1 MSGYGGMRIVGGVDA
16 LPGAWPWLVSIQIPT
31 RMGPRH
37 SCGGSL
43 ISTRWVLTAAH
54 CFKAKRRAVQCTQL
68 QCISLGPCA
77 GRERNHS
84 VPSHRLTPTLFSRLL
99 PQWRVV
105 IGASQLSQRGP
116 EAQVRSIKQVVQH
129 EHYEPRMESNDI
141 ALLELDQPIKCNDY
155 AQPACLPDAMV
166 EVSNLSHCYI
176 SGWGVTQETCES
188 PGLPL
193 TSLSQGHVPTEG
205 WSQRQGRRR
214 GDALAEAPPINLTER
229 SEGWALGEGHTHV
242 AHWETRD
249 RAKSCAVNVLHVPA
263 AQETADILQEAKV
276 HLLDITT
283 CNSSRWYNGA
293 IASNNLCAGYEQGGV
308 DSCQGDSGGPLMC
321 AEERSKRFWVIGVTS
336 WGLGCAKEQRP
347 GVYSSTLHF
356 HDWILGKVRPRPRP
370 RPRPGLC
377 LSVQSS
383 LSDFFRKL
391 NEFLQGMKGK
401 GT

>member
-1 MSGYGGMRIVGGVDA
+1 MLLLSLLLFHTLVWPMHSMNGSCDAVCGRRPLMSGYGGMRIMGGVDA

-54 CFKAKRRAVQCTQL
+54 CFKAKR
-68 QCISLGPCA
+68 
-77 GRERNHS
+77 
-84 VPSHRLTPTLFSRLL
+84 RLL

-155 AQPACLPDAMV
+155 AQPACLPDAMA

-176 SGWGVTQETCES
+176 SGWGVTQETS
-188 PGLPL
+188 
-193 TSLSQGHVPTEG
+193 
-205 WSQRQGRRR
+205 
-214 GDALAEAPPINLTER
+214 
-229 SEGWALGEGHTHV
+229 
-242 AHWETRD
+242 
-249 RAKSCAVNVLHVPA
+249 
-263 AQETADILQEAKV
+263 QETADILQEAKV

-308 DSCQGDSGGPLMC
+308 DSCQEAERVPTGPEGKGDLTMEGSRTQRRLRWTVAISDALPTALEDSVPASSSHPSRCPCGW
-321 AEERSKRFWVIGVTS
+321 R
-336 WGLGCAKEQRP
+336 LGTYLTVEVKQCPQQNQ
-347 GVYSSTLHF
+347 
-356 HDWILGKVRPRPRP
+356 
-370 RPRPGLC
+370 LC
-377 LSVQSS
+377 L
-383 LSDFFRKL
+383 
-391 NEFLQGMKGK
+391 
-401 GT
+401 

>member
-1 MSGYGGMRIVGGVDA
+1 KMLLLSLLLLHTLVWPMHSMNGSCDAVCGRRPLMSGYGGMRIVSGVEA

-54 CFKAKRRAVQCTQL
+54 CFK
-68 QCISLGPCA
+68 
-77 GRERNHS
+77 
-84 VPSHRLTPTLFSRLL
+84 
-99 PQWRVV
+99 WRVV

-141 ALLELDQPIKCNDY
+141 ALLELNQPIKCNDY

-176 SGWGVTQETCES
+176 SGWGVTQETS
-188 PGLPL
+188 
-193 TSLSQGHVPTEG
+193 
-205 WSQRQGRRR
+205 
-214 GDALAEAPPINLTER
+214 
-229 SEGWALGEGHTHV
+229 
-242 AHWETRD
+242 
-249 RAKSCAVNVLHVPA
+249 
-263 AQETADILQEAKV
+263 QETADILQEAKV

-336 WGLGCAKEQRP
+336 WGLGCAKAQRP

-377 LSVQSS
+377 LSIQSS
-383 LSDFFRKL
+383 LLYRIPTTL
-391 NEFLQGMKGK
+391 PTQVREGVWCWQPLRRGR
-401 GT
+401 